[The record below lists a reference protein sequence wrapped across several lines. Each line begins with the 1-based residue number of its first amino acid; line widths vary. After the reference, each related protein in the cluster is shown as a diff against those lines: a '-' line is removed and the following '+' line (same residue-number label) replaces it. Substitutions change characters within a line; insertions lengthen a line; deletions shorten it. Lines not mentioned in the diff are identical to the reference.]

1 MAHTPVEPSRRSRLL
16 ADLGAAC
23 AIIVAVCSLGM
34 TIYEARA
41 AREHDRI
48 SVWPRIYQ
56 TVSDSAKL
64 YIRTVTNVGLGPAI
78 IRTFAVEVDGVVK
91 HNWADVVGAT
101 LKTGKDSLP
110 RMTTFY
116 SSFGKGSVLLPG
128 AHLDLLT
135 ISSDALSGKL
145 VAAEHRIRSTVCYCS
160 VYDECWIARSDAPDP
175 ERVARC
181 DEKVGGDFWR

>member
-1 MAHTPVEPSRRSRLL
+1 
-16 ADLGAAC
+16 
-23 AIIVAVCSLGM
+23 M

-41 AREHDRI
+41 SREHDRI

-56 TVSDSAKL
+56 TVSDSAKR

-78 IRTFAVEVDGVVK
+78 IRSFEVQVDGVVT
-91 HNWADVVGAT
+91 HSWEQVVDSV
-101 LKTGKDSLP
+101 LKARP
-110 RMTTFY
+110 RPNLTTFY

-135 ISSDALSGKL
+135 ISSDSLSSVL
-145 VAAEHRIRSTVCYCS
+145 VAAEHRIRSTICYCS
-160 VYDECWIARSDAPDP
+160 VYDECWLARSDRPDP

-181 DEKVGGDFWR
+181 DEQTAGDFSQ